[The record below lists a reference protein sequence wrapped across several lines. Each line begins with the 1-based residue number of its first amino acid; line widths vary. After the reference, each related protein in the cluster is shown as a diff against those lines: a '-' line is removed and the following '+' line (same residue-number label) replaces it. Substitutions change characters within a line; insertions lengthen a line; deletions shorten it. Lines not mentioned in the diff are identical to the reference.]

1 MASKSGQKF
10 AVCSTVR
17 HLTAIGLATGW
28 TLHLWAKLA
37 KLRRKDEK
45 GEVESLE
52 KYEKSHLDFLLT
64 PKPNFCSSILTTW
77 YNLPIFQDLTSKP
90 DCIVFPSA
98 HSAMGACILHAKHG
112 AFDSMLL
119 PWLDKS
125 WNPSNDQNFLSF
137 HILSILF
144 SVFHRFRRFRPLS
157 VYCPSSALTN
167 SIFCRSQWR
176 TCTLLRFD
184 FQVNIFKSTPVN
196 FLSFTST

>member
-90 DCIVFPSA
+90 DCIVFRVLILRWGLAFCMPSMVPLTLCFSHGLTKA
-98 HSAMGACILHAKHG
+98 GTLQTIRTFYPFISFLFFSQCSIDSVDSVHWVSTALHQLQPIPYSAQ
-112 AFDSMLL
+112 
-119 PWLDKS
+119 P
-125 WNPSNDQNFLSF
+125 
-137 HILSILF
+137 
-144 SVFHRFRRFRPLS
+144 
-157 VYCPSSALTN
+157 
-167 SIFCRSQWR
+167 WR